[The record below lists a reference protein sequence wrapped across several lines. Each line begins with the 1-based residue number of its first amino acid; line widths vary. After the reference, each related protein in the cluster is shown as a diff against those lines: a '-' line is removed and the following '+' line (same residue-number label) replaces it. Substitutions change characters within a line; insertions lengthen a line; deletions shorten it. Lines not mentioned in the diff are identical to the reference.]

1 MSLNSMRIAGLYVL
15 TDPAAGGTEELL
27 SRVDAVLRGGAAMIQ
42 YRDKSQDRV
51 RRRHEATAIRDLC
64 HRHAAVCIINDD
76 IELAAEIEADGV
88 HIGRD
93 DAGIALARQTLGSTA
108 IIGVSCY
115 DSLDLAQQAAAAGA
129 DYVAFGSFF
138 PSASKPDAVPA
149 PISLLQ
155 NAKQQLR
162 LPIVAIGGIG
172 PDNAGR
178 LIEAGADA
186 IAVIG
191 SVFLAEKPY
200 DEARRLAALFKP

>member
-1 MSLNSMRIAGLYVL
+1 MSLNSTRIAGLYVL
-15 TDPAAGGTEELL
+15 TDSAAGGTEELL
-27 SRVDAVLRGGAAMIQ
+27 SRVDAALRGGAAMIQ
-42 YRDKSQDRV
+42 YRDKSQDRM
-51 RRRHEATAIRDLC
+51 RREHEAAAVRDLC
-64 HRHAAVCIINDD
+64 RRHAAACIVNDD
-76 IELAAEIEADGV
+76 IELAAKIGADGV

-93 DAGIALARQTLGSTA
+93 DAGIALARQILGSTA

-138 PSASKPDAVPA
+138 PSATKPDAVPA

-172 PDNAGR
+172 PDTAGR

-200 DEARRLAALFKP
+200 DEARRLAALFKS